1 MNWGNKITLV
11 FIGFVI
17 LVITMVVISVN
28 QEIHMVEEDYY
39 KEEIAYQGKM
49 EEIKNGHN
57 WEGTISVKQEGN
69 NLALIFTDAQ
79 KVEGKVQFFRPSD
92 ANLDFFVPISEE
104 VNIPIEKFK
113 AGNWKVSFSW
123 EAEGKK
129 YFKEEQ
135 IFIQR

>member
-1 MNWGNKITLV
+1 MHWGNKITLV

-17 LVITMVVISVN
+17 LIVSMVIFSTQ
-28 QEIHMVEEDYY
+28 QEFDMVEENYY
-39 KEEIAYQGKM
+39 EEEIAYQGKM
-49 EEIKNGHN
+49 DEIKNGN
-57 WEGTISVKQEGN
+57 EWAGAVSVKQEDN
-69 NLALIFTDAQ
+69 NLKLLFEGAD
-79 KVEGKVQFFRPSD
+79 KVKGKIKFFRSSD
-92 ANLDFFVPISEE
+92 ANLDFFIPISEE

-123 EAEGKK
+123 EANGVK

>member
-1 MNWGNKITLV
+1 MHWGNKITLV

-17 LVITMVVISVN
+17 LIVSMVIFSTQ
-28 QEIHMVEEDYY
+28 QEFDMVEENYY
-39 KEEIAYQGKM
+39 EEEIAYQGKM
-49 EEIKNGHN
+49 DEIKNGN
-57 WEGTISVKQEGN
+57 EWNGTVSVKQESN
-69 NLALIFTDAQ
+69 NLALLFEGAD
-79 KVEGKVQFFRPSD
+79 KVKGKVKFFRASD
-92 ANLDFFVPISEE
+92 ANLDFFIPISEE
-104 VNIPIEKFK
+104 VNIPVEKFK